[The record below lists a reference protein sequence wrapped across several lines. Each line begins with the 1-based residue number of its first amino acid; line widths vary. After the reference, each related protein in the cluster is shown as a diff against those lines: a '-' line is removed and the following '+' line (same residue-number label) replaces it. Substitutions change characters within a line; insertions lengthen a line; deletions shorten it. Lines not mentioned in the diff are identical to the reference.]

1 MISYLY
7 LFLLTIFYDN
17 VNNVT
22 DYYIILSLINVII
35 ILGLFYKK
43 LNFKYIILILISSLI
58 IDFITFNYLFS
69 IFLISFVPIIV
80 LNKIIKNYNISIIFK
95 ISSSL
100 FLSFLALL
108 LIDINFYLNISIF
121 DIPTLLILVFITNL
135 LLLRFNVLRL

>member
-22 DYYIILSLINVII
+22 DYYIILSLINVLI

>member
-17 VNNVT
+17 INNVT

>member
-69 IFLISFVPIIV
+69 IFLISFVPIII

>member
-17 VNNVT
+17 INNVT

-43 LNFKYIILILISSLI
+43 LNFKYIILI

>member
-43 LNFKYIILILISSLI
+43 LNFKYIILI
-58 IDFITFNYLFS
+58 
-69 IFLISFVPIIV
+69 LISFVPIIV